1 MSPNTL
7 IDLWRNKLRISDW
20 KIITTKIDPSSI
32 IYNGEKYFIGIHR
45 DFGRKLGIIYHDVDL
60 TEEDIIHELLH
71 IVFPIPQEDESYED
85 YERWITEAAEN
96 LAQSK
101 DVWKPVCNIPKMFT
115 GFQPYH
121 HLEAFNKNE
130 K

>member
-1 MSPNTL
+1 MEDIIKKWQHILRLKDWT
-7 IDLWRNKLRISDW
+7 IKTNKLS
-20 KIITTKIDPSSI
+20 PESI

-45 DFGRKLGIIYHDVDL
+45 DFGRKLGVIYHDADL
-60 TEEDIIHELLH
+60 DEESIVHELLH
-71 IVFPIPQEDESYED
+71 IVFPTPQEDETFQD

-96 LAQSK
+96 LAQSE
-101 DVWKPVCNIPKMFT
+101 DVWKPVCNIPEMFT
-115 GFQPYH
+115 GFQPHH

>member
-1 MSPNTL
+1 MEDVIKKWQHILRLKDWT
-7 IDLWRNKLRISDW
+7 IKTNKIYSE
-20 KIITTKIDPSSI
+20 SI

-60 TEEDIIHELLH
+60 TEEDIVHELLH

-96 LAQSK
+96 LAQSE
-101 DVWKPVCNIPKMFT
+101 DVWEPVDVPKMFT

-130 K
+130 E

>member
-1 MSPNTL
+1 MEDIIKKWQHILRLKDWTIKTNKISPE
-7 IDLWRNKLRISDW
+7 
-20 KIITTKIDPSSI
+20 SI

-45 DFGRKLGIIYHDVDL
+45 DFGRTLGIIYHDVDL
-60 TEEDIIHELLH
+60 TEEYIVHELLH

-85 YERWITEAAEN
+85 YERWITEVAEN
-96 LAQSK
+96 LAQSE

-130 K
+130 E

>member
-1 MSPNTL
+1 MDEIIKKWQHILRLKDWTIKTNKISPE
-7 IDLWRNKLRISDW
+7 
-20 KIITTKIDPSSI
+20 SI

-60 TEEDIIHELLH
+60 KEEDIVHELLH
-71 IVFPIPQEDESYED
+71 IVFPTPQEDETFED
-85 YERWITEAAEN
+85 YERWIAESAEN
-96 LAQSK
+96 LAQSE
-101 DVWKPVCNIPKMFT
+101 DVWKPVCNTPKMFT

-121 HLEAFNKNE
+121 HLETLNKNE

>member
-1 MSPNTL
+1 MSPDTL
-7 IDLWRNKLRISDW
+7 IDLWKNKLGISDW

-45 DFGRKLGIIYHDVDL
+45 DFGRKLGIIYHDIDL
-60 TEEDIIHELLH
+60 DKESIIHELLH
-71 IVFPIPQEDESYED
+71 IVFPAPQEDETFQD

-96 LAQSK
+96 LA
-101 DVWKPVCNIPKMFT
+101 
-115 GFQPYH
+115 
-121 HLEAFNKNE
+121 NE

>member
-1 MSPNTL
+1 MEDIIKKWQHILRLKDWTIKTNKISPE
-7 IDLWRNKLRISDW
+7 
-20 KIITTKIDPSSI
+20 SI

-60 TEEDIIHELLH
+60 TEEYIVHELLH

-85 YERWITEAAEN
+85 YERWITEVAEN
-96 LAQSK
+96 LAQSE

-130 K
+130 E

>member
-1 MSPNTL
+1 MEDIIKKWQHILRLKDWTIKTNKISPE
-7 IDLWRNKLRISDW
+7 
-20 KIITTKIDPSSI
+20 SI

-60 TEEDIIHELLH
+60 TEEYIVHELLH

-85 YERWITEAAEN
+85 YERWITEVAEN
-96 LAQSK
+96 LAQSE

-115 GFQPYH
+115 GFQPHH